1 MDESNTKGPL
11 IHLYI
16 PFSKFIAIRSSSL
29 IVSALVL
36 PSLIPI
42 LHPLKANHLPGC
54 NNNGKRRSSAAI
66 SYLIRRVI
74 QLTLSAEL
82 RILSRGNYSHNPR
95 LNQRWITL
103 EIDRHILNSSIA
115 MRLKLIINEK
125 YFRHNATICA
135 NSELL

>member
-42 LHPLKANHLPGC
+42 LHPLKANHLSGC
-54 NNNGKRRSSAAI
+54 NDSGKRCSSVAI
-66 SYLIRRVI
+66 SYWIRRVI
-74 QLTLSAEL
+74 QLTLGTGL
-82 RILSRGNYSHNPR
+82 RTLSRGNCSRNP
-95 LNQRWITL
+95 LQNQRRIARA
-103 EIDRHILNSSIA
+103 IDSYIIETSIS
-115 MRLKLIINEK
+115 MRCNLTIIEK
-125 YFRHNATICA
+125 YIRHNATICV
-135 NSELL
+135 NSELR